1 MKKFI
6 DNISLLKKLLV
17 LSLLP
22 LVAFLWVATNQLR
35 TDFTSLAE
43 TKANLILIEYAR
55 LGSNAMNDLQKE
67 RGMSGGFL
75 ASKGENFKEALPSQR
90 QKTNTSLDELKK
102 YMPTVLSKTKEP
114 RIQQTAQKITSMLDG
129 LEAIRGRVSQLTIE
143 PKEALGFYTATNEEL
158 IGNVYVLA
166 DSTSIADISH
176 YILSLGHL
184 ETLKEASGLERAVL
198 NVVLMHG
205 AYGPGELSKHIT
217 LIAKQNGNERD
228 FLRLAPQPV
237 QDTYSQALVGDISGK
252 PQTIRTATLALADG
266 TAKGMGWKDLKAGE
280 WFGASTQRIEAMK
293 TVADQYLSFIK
304 KEMTDIVHK
313 QQASVSTLLILTL
326 VLVIIIV
333 SLIISITLSIKGA
346 TTKLL
351 QVMKK
356 VSEDKDLSTSV
367 DIDQKDEFGTVAKY
381 LNTTIETI
389 RIALMRTQDVSYA
402 VNEGMGDFAKVNKE
416 STLAVEQVAS
426 AMTTIADGQTTQSS
440 EIKEV
445 DVLTTKIN
453 QRVTSSLNSMDDEM
467 ALGQKAVGM
476 IDEISRSINMVTSD
490 ISNLNTSAK
499 DMFEMATSGESKVKD
514 SVEAIIA
521 IETKMEAL
529 TLTINQLGKNS
540 EEIGKILTVIS
551 DIASQ
556 TNLLALN
563 AAIEAARAGDAG
575 KGFAVVADEVR
586 KLAERSSESTTQIEQ
601 IIKTI
606 QTLTAASVSAMNEET
621 EQVRQGV
628 ILANE
633 GQGALI
639 RIVKQITANAEKIQS
654 ITQSSQVVKQN
665 SDEASILMN
674 SLQQKIETTTRESS
688 EMKSFSEV
696 IAKNMTKVAEINQE
710 NASAVEQITASTE
723 EVSAGLIEQ
732 RPVIEKLYANI
743 QDLDKSIRQFK
754 I

>member
-166 DSTSIADISH
+166 DSTSSADISH

>member
-1 MKKFI
+1 
-6 DNISLLKKLLV
+6 
-17 LSLLP
+17 
-22 LVAFLWVATNQLR
+22 
-35 TDFTSLAE
+35 
-43 TKANLILIEYAR
+43 
-55 LGSNAMNDLQKE
+55 
-67 RGMSGGFL
+67 
-75 ASKGENFKEALPSQR
+75 
-90 QKTNTSLDELKK
+90 
-102 YMPTVLSKTKEP
+102 
-114 RIQQTAQKITSMLDG
+114 
-129 LEAIRGRVSQLTIE
+129 
-143 PKEALGFYTATNEEL
+143 
-158 IGNVYVLA
+158 
-166 DSTSIADISH
+166 
-176 YILSLGHL
+176 
-184 ETLKEASGLERAVL
+184 
-198 NVVLMHG
+198 
-205 AYGPGELSKHIT
+205 
-217 LIAKQNGNERD
+217 
-228 FLRLAPQPV
+228 
-237 QDTYSQALVGDISGK
+237 
-252 PQTIRTATLALADG
+252 
-266 TAKGMGWKDLKAGE
+266 
-280 WFGASTQRIEAMK
+280 
-293 TVADQYLSFIK
+293 
-304 KEMTDIVHK
+304 
-313 QQASVSTLLILTL
+313 
-326 VLVIIIV
+326 
-333 SLIISITLSIKGA
+333 
-346 TTKLL
+346 
-351 QVMKK
+351 
-356 VSEDKDLSTSV
+356 
-367 DIDQKDEFGTVAKY
+367 KDEFGTVAKY